1 MMDNKI
7 AWMYH
12 RGDFLENIDL
22 NAVLKTTE
30 RVCSALGFKL
40 ANSWEAYMYMK
51 KLPKLPCACIYL

>member
-1 MMDNKI
+1 
-7 AWMYH
+7 MYH
-12 RGDFLENIDL
+12 HGDFLENIDL

-40 ANSWEAYMYMK
+40 ANSWEAYMYVN